1 MPRKKN
7 EKQPDFETSLAAL
20 ETLVER
26 MESGEL
32 TLEESLKEFERGMAL
47 TRECQ
52 KMLDEAEQR
61 VRILTSNGRL
71 EPFGKDDNAD
81 DLEEDILF

>member
-7 EKQPDFETSLAAL
+7 EIQPDFETSLAAL

-32 TLEESLKEFERGMAL
+32 TLEESLKEFEHGMAL

-52 KMLDEAEQR
+52 KLLDEAEQR
-61 VRILTSNGRL
+61 VRVLTARGTL
-71 EPFGKDDNAD
+71 EPFD
-81 DLEEDILF
+81 EEDNGD

>member
-61 VRILTSNGRL
+61 VRILTDDGRL
-71 EPFGKDDNAD
+71 EPFDEDGGTDDP
-81 DLEEDILF
+81 EEDIPF

>member
-61 VRILTSNGRL
+61 VHILTSDGRL
-71 EPFGKDDNAD
+71 EPFGEDDDAED
-81 DLEEDILF
+81 FEEDIPF